1 MPTLLLSIIKPMYS
15 AMFNSDWFYEHII
28 YDLIAMV
35 TKAQDGKVKIWIL
48 IYHIWLKEGTMN
60 CEMQNLILHYTS
72 SLYLFIETCTE
83 KW

>member
-1 MPTLLLSIIKPMYS
+1 
-15 AMFNSDWFYEHII
+15 MFNSDWFYEHII
-28 YDLIAMV
+28 YDLNAMV

-72 SLYLFIETCTE
+72 SLYLFIETLYWKMIKFTYIIFSEE
-83 KW
+83 KYG